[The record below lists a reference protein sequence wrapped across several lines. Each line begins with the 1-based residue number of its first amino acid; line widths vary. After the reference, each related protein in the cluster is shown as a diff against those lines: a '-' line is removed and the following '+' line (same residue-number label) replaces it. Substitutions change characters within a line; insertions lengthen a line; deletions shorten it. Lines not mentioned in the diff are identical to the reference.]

1 MQRLRRLTRR
11 RRRRRET
18 RAVAEAV
25 EERPVSFI
33 PLADGETSR
42 EIDPVLDCLAF
53 VARQADR
60 PSSPVLLRA
69 GLALSADGRLPFHQ
83 VEPALE
89 QVGMRADCVTRKLKG
104 WPSGKCP
111 AVLELDD
118 DRAAV
123 LLDVRDRDGLIYA
136 PGLAEPM
143 WVKLEE
149 IEGAFTGRAVVVET
163 DPTRERENERP
174 WDEAKRR
181 HWFWSEVWKL
191 RREFWPVLLAAL
203 IVNMLA
209 FAMPLFTMNVY
220 DRVIPNKA
228 AATLWVL
235 ALGVLL
241 ALTFDF
247 VLRIARARLIDEVG
261 RSLDA
266 KLSQKLFEKVMNLPM
281 ADRQGSTG
289 ALARRVSDYEMV
301 RDFFASTTVVLAVD
315 LTFMILFLAFITLV
329 GGWLVLVPLAG
340 ISIMIA
346 AGLSLQR
353 QMGRV
358 ALDAQADSSLQHSVL
373 VESISGA
380 ETLKAAR
387 AEGQM
392 LGRWR
397 RYAAMSAATSE
408 RMRKLSA
415 IAVNSASIS
424 QQTISV
430 GLLVGGFY
438 RFQAGEM
445 TMGAIIAIIM
455 ISGRSLQPVGQLAF
469 LITRGKQ
476 AMATL
481 TSLQRMMEAQDE
493 RQTAIRSIV
502 PEIRAGHIEFG
513 DVSFRYPNGAR
524 DSLSGLSLKINPGDR
539 IGVIGRV
546 ASGKSTLG
554 RVLCGLYGPTAGEIL
569 VDGLDS
575 RQYHPHQL
583 REAFRFVSQD
593 ADVFSGTVRDNLM
606 LGAAQ
611 ADDAQ
616 LIDAVVRSGAD
627 IFLSRDAA
635 GFDLPVGERGGYLSG
650 GQRSLLVLAR
660 ALVTPSKLLFLDEPT
675 GSMDT
680 QTELYFIEHLKSAL
694 APGQALVVATHRH
707 NMLSI
712 LNRLI
717 VIDGGKIIADGPRD
731 EILRHLTAASDARKA
746 AQ

>member
-1 MQRLRRLTRR
+1 MHWL
-11 RRRRRET
+11 E
-18 RAVAEAV
+18 V
-25 EERPVSFI
+25 EQ
-33 PLADGETSR
+33 SR

-83 VEPALE
+83 TEPALE
-89 QVGMRADCVTRKLKG
+89 QVGMRAETIARRLKG
-104 WPSGKCP
+104 WPSAKCP
-111 AVLELDD
+111 AILELED

-123 LLDVRDRDGLIYA
+123 LLDVRDNDGLIYA

-143 WVKLEE
+143 WTKLVELE
-149 IEGAFTGRAVVVET
+149 PAYTGRAVIVET

-181 HWFWSEVWKL
+181 HWFWSEVWKV

-203 IVNMLA
+203 IVNLLA

-228 AATLWVL
+228 VATLWVL

-241 ALTFDF
+241 ALVFDF
-247 VLRIARARLIDEVG
+247 TLRVARGRLIDEVG
-261 RSLDA
+261 RRLDA
-266 KLSQKLFEKVMNLPM
+266 RLSQKLFEKVMNLPM
-281 ADRQGSTG
+281 SDRQGSTG

-315 LTFMILFLAFITLV
+315 LTFLILFLAFITFV

-340 ISIMIA
+340 IAVMLT

-353 QMGRV
+353 SMGKV
-358 ALDAQADSSLQHSVL
+358 ALDVQADSSLQHSVL
-373 VESISGA
+373 IESISGA

-397 RYAAMSAATSE
+397 RYASMSAATSE

-415 IAVNSASIS
+415 VAVNLASIS
-424 QQTISV
+424 QQSISV
-430 GLLVGGFY
+430 GLLIGGFY
-438 RFQAGEM
+438 RFQAGDM

-476 AMATL
+476 AFATL
-481 TSLQRMMEAQDE
+481 DSLQRMMEAQDE
-493 RQTAIRSIV
+493 RQTAVLSIV
-502 PEIRAGHIEFG
+502 PEIRAGHLELRN
-513 DVSFRYPNGAR
+513 VSFRYPNASR
-524 DSLSGLSLKINPGDR
+524 DALDGIDLKINPGER

-554 RVLCGLYGPTAGEIL
+554 RVLCGLYAPTGGEML

-611 ADDAQ
+611 ADDNQ

-635 GFDLPVGERGGYLSG
+635 GFDLPVGERGSRLSG

-660 ALVTPSKLLFLDEPT
+660 ALVSPSKLLFLDEPT

-680 QTELYFIEHLKSAL
+680 QTELYFIEHLKTAL
-694 APGQALVVATHRH
+694 ASDQALVVSTHRH

-712 LNRLI
+712 LDRLI
-717 VIDGGKIIADGPRD
+717 VIEAGKIIADGPRD
-731 EILRHLTAASDARKA
+731 QILKHLSSAASAQQA